1 MIRRTEEVLV
11 GFTPT
16 EKIWFNGQLV
26 PWHDAKVHVLAHG
39 LHYGTGVFEGMRSY
53 ETPEGS
59 AVFRLDMHL
68 ERMFQSAA
76 VYELE
81 IPYSSQTLADA
92 TLDVVRVNK
101 LGNAYLRPIAF
112 FDANTLS
119 VWTKDCPVTVAI
131 AGFPLGEYLAGG
143 PDQGVRVTIS
153 SVRKFP
159 SNAMPAT
166 GKACGQYINSARAVQ
181 EAQRRGYDEA
191 ILLNQ
196 RGEVS
201 EGSGEN
207 IFVVKNGT
215 ITTNDADADILMGVT
230 RATMLE
236 LASDLSIPVRIA
248 PLSIGDL
255 IAADELFFSGTAVE
269 VTPIREI
276 DGHSVGDGKPGA
288 ITRRIQKT
296 FDDAVHGRSPQYRKW
311 LAFAHQP
318 ATSRP

>member
-1 MIRRTEEVLV
+1 V

-26 PWHDAKVHVLAHG
+26 PWHDANVHVLAHG

-53 ETPEGS
+53 ETTEGA
-59 AVFRLDMHL
+59 AVFRLEAHL
-68 ERMFQSAA
+68 ERLFQSAA

-81 IPYSSQTLADA
+81 IPYARQVLADA
-92 TLDVVRVNK
+92 TLEVVRVNA

-112 FDANTLS
+112 FDAHTLS

-131 AGFPLGEYLAGG
+131 AGFPLGAYLAGG
-143 PDQGVRVTIS
+143 PEQGVRVTVS

-181 EAQRRGYDEA
+181 EAQRRGFDEA

-215 ITTNDADADILMGVT
+215 IVTNDADADILMGVT
-230 RATMLE
+230 RDTMLA
-236 LASDLSIPVRIA
+236 LARDLSIPVRIA
-248 PLSIGDL
+248 PLSVDDL
-255 IAADELFFSGTAVE
+255 MSADELFFSGTAVE
-269 VTPIREI
+269 VTPIREV
-276 DGHSVGDGKPGA
+276 DGHVVGNGKPGA
-288 ITRRIQKT
+288 ITRRIQQT
-296 FDDAVHGRSPQYRKW
+296 FDEVVHGKRPEYRTW
-311 LAFAHQP
+311 LAFARQP
-318 ATSRP
+318 VTSRT